1 MGKLSNKLVAIVIE
15 AIAELQNHI
24 DIHGVESIHSNTKV
38 LQIEDENFMFNLD
51 GGRYLTEISKGTLID
66 NQGYVCGHD
75 VLPIT
80 DLISLIDHLTEVCN
94 TGEGT
99 KWERK
104 CDITGEGMN
113 SGWYD
118 ENHKG
123 ISYIKKREDIIKH
136 IKDIIAQDDE
146 FKNELPT
153 ITEDRLFEIAYN
165 HYGIYWTEWEDEND
179 YQFIEGKDGKL
190 IEIEE

>member
-1 MGKLSNKLVAIVIE
+1 MRNLTNKLIAIVIE
-15 AIAELQNHI
+15 AIAELQNLI
-24 DIHGVESIHSNTKV
+24 DIHGVESKYSNTKV
-38 LQIEDENFMFNLD
+38 LKIEADDFMFNLD

-80 DLISLIDHLTEVCN
+80 DLISLIDHLIEVSN

-99 KWERK
+99 KWGRK

-118 ENHKG
+118 ENHKT
-123 ISYIKKREDIIKH
+123 ISYIKKHEDIVKH
-136 IKDIIAQDDE
+136 VKDIIAQDE
-146 FKNELPT
+146 QFKNELPT
-153 ITEDRLFEIAYN
+153 ITEDRMFDIAYN
-165 HYGIYWTEWEDEND
+165 HYSIYWTEWEDEND
-179 YQFIEGKDGKL
+179 FQFIEGKDGKL